1 MALTLVSLL
10 VVQPTAAVPTGG
22 VVFIINSG
30 TRPLTFTATGVTT
43 GAETLINQA
52 NGTTLYT
59 KDSLPIGT
67 YTGTVTDS
75 STPALTLVITFTIAA
90 LPIVQAA
97 PPALVAAHLP
107 VLLAL
112 QADPPA
118 PGIAAALVVA
128 LDVLRAGVWQS
139 AGVLREVCDGN
150 GRAEFYLNEYL
161 KSQFSPTA
169 PDESGTPDPALAIRY
184 RARYGRAPFDG
195 TAGGEAGTVT
205 GLALNAALPVNT
217 TGAALPLGLGPAM
230 PYSSVPATY
239 ARFQSIILAGATGVA
254 NVPTVAVNSSAW
266 PCPVRQF
273 VWLHPSGAWCWGL
286 FSGRHEHGAETGED
300 VSVRRPDG
308 DYYVGGGDVRDTLRV
323 FSDKIDSWATYQVL
337 RTIRKA
343 RRVYE
348 RLPSGQY
355 LPVLLERGAFVE
367 YKETDK
373 LFEVNFT
380 ARYPV
385 QVVQTF

>member
-22 VVFIINSG
+22 VVFIITNG

-59 KDSLPIGT
+59 KDGLPVGT

-75 STPALTLVITFTIAA
+75 STPALTLTVTFTIVG
-90 LPIVQAA
+90 LPIVQVA

-112 QADPPA
+112 QSDPTA
-118 PGIAAALVVA
+118 TGIPAALVVA
-128 LDVLRAGVWQS
+128 LDVLRGAVWQS

-169 PDESGTPDPALAIRY
+169 PDESGAPDPALAIRY

-205 GLALNAALPVNT
+205 GLALNASLPVNT

-254 NVPTVAVNSSAW
+254 NVPTVAVNSAAW

-308 DYYVGGGDVRDTLRV
+308 DYFVGGGDVRDTLRV
-323 FSDKIDSWATYQVL
+323 FSDKLDWDTFQVL

-348 RLPSGQY
+348 RLSSGQY